1 MINGISKILG
11 KNAKVNLM
19 KIVVGTWQDLAPA
32 AKGIREQVFI
42 QEQNIAEIDEWD
54 DLDAI
59 AVHFILYQQQ
69 QVLATARLLG
79 NDSIGRVAVLK
90 AARGQGLGE
99 ALMRFVIDYAQQQGR
114 PSVHLSAQVHA
125 VAFYQR
131 LGFEVKGEPYIDCNI
146 PHIQMQL
153 VF

>member
-19 KIVVGTWQDLAPA
+19 KIVVSTWQELAVA

-59 AVHFILYQQQ
+59 AVHFVMYQQQ
-69 QVLATARLLG
+69 
-79 NDSIGRVAVLK
+79 
-90 AARGQGLGE
+90 
-99 ALMRFVIDYAQQQGR
+99 
-114 PSVHLSAQVHA
+114 
-125 VAFYQR
+125 
-131 LGFEVKGEPYIDCNI
+131 
-146 PHIQMQL
+146 
-153 VF
+153 

>member
-11 KNAKVNLM
+11 KNAKVNFM
-19 KIVVGTWQDLAPA
+19 KIVVGTWQELAAA

-59 AVHFILYQQQ
+59 AVHFVVYQQQ
-69 QVLATARLLG
+69 ALATARLLA

-99 ALMRFVIDYAQQQGR
+99 ALMCFVIDYAQQQGR

-131 LGFEVKGEPYIDCNI
+131 LGFEVKGEPYLDCNI
-146 PHIQMQL
+146 PHIHMQL